1 MGRSDEKPMEEQL
14 QALWEEQGEMI
25 VGVPQGVRDL
35 LNSAF
40 AQVPVLSFP
49 KLPYGKGI
57 INYSPLLTH
66 PLLPKSSIESIQQEI
81 QDASSHE
88 ELLSNHSIDHSVM
101 GVF

>member
-1 MGRSDEKPMEEQL
+1 MGK
-14 QALWEEQGEMI
+14 
-25 VGVPQGVRDL
+25 V
-35 LNSAF
+35 
-40 AQVPVLSFP
+40 
-49 KLPYGKGI
+49 I

-101 GVF
+101 GAFRSTTDVKNDLGTCL

>member
-1 MGRSDEKPMEEQL
+1 MGRSDDKPMEEQL

-49 KLPYGKGI
+49 KVPNGKGY
-57 INYSPLLTH
+57 NQLFPPPHSPSAPQIFH
-66 PLLPKSSIESIQQEI
+66 
-81 QDASSHE
+81 
-88 ELLSNHSIDHSVM
+88 
-101 GVF
+101 

>member
-1 MGRSDEKPMEEQL
+1 MEEQL
-14 QALWEEQGEMI
+14 QALWEEQGETI
-25 VGVPQGVRDL
+25 VGVPEGVRDL

-57 INYSPLLTH
+57 INYYPLLTH

-88 ELLSNHSIDHSVM
+88 ELLSNHSINHSVM